1 MKSYASDKIR
11 NVALVVHG
19 GSGKTTFIEAI
30 VNQVGLTGRM
40 GRVEDGNTVSD
51 YDKMEAEKGYSINT
65 TVVPIDWKGTKIN
78 FIDTPGFFD
87 FVGEVNAAMRA
98 AEVAAILVDAAQGV
112 QVGTEQAWKAC
123 EKNNK
128 PRVFILNNK
137 AGADVDA
144 AIESLKDKFGS
155 AVTPMSWPLTDVD
168 DDLMEAIASSDE
180 ELMEKY
186 FEGEEFTEAEIK
198 KGLAGGIAEGSIVPE
213 R

>member
-11 NVALVVHG
+11 NVALVGHG
-19 GSGKTTFIEAI
+19 GSGKTTFIEAV

-65 TVVPIDWKGTKIN
+65 SVVPIEWKGTKIN

-123 EKNNK
+123 EKYNK

-144 AIESLKDKFGS
+144 AIEALKDKFGS
-155 AVTPMSWPLTDVD
+155 AADRR
-168 DDLMEAIASSDE
+168 
-180 ELMEKY
+180 
-186 FEGEEFTEAEIK
+186 G
-198 KGLAGGIAEGSIVPE
+198 
-213 R
+213 

>member
-11 NVALVVHG
+11 NVALVGHG

-87 FVGEVNAAMRA
+87 FVGEVNAAM
-98 AEVAAILVDAAQGV
+98 
-112 QVGTEQAWKAC
+112 
-123 EKNNK
+123 
-128 PRVFILNNK
+128 
-137 AGADVDA
+137 
-144 AIESLKDKFGS
+144 
-155 AVTPMSWPLTDVD
+155 
-168 DDLMEAIASSDE
+168 
-180 ELMEKY
+180 
-186 FEGEEFTEAEIK
+186 
-198 KGLAGGIAEGSIVPE
+198 
-213 R
+213 